1 MAPHTQRD
9 ICFCQRLAWDLNVL
23 VVDVAYRTSTEAPFP
38 TACYQ
43 AYDCVKWVLES
54 AAELDIDPG
63 KLITVGHSAGGNLA
77 LGVSLLAQE
86 KKEFSIALQ
95 VLDYPPV
102 DLCTDPA
109 DKPDAFHTAV
119 LPERA
124 REINLLYLDD
134 PSNGQKVL
142 ASPTLA
148 NPEQL
153 AGMPEAVMITGVRDN
168 LRHEAEQYA
177 AKLIAA
183 GVPVHCRRFTGSRHG
198 FVITCFDEYEEAIL
212 FMETMIRQIRTN

>member
-1 MAPHTQRD
+1 M
-9 ICFCQRLAWDLNVL
+9 
-23 VVDVAYRTSTEAPFP
+23 
-38 TACYQ
+38 
-43 AYDCVKWVLES
+43 
-54 AAELDIDPG
+54 
-63 KLITVGHSAGGNLA
+63 
-77 LGVSLLAQE
+77 
-86 KKEFSIALQ
+86 
-95 VLDYPPV
+95 
-102 DLCTDPA
+102 
-109 DKPDAFHTAV
+109 
-119 LPERA
+119 
-124 REINLLYLDD
+124 
-134 PSNGQKVL
+134 

>member
-1 MAPHTQRD
+1 M
-9 ICFCQRLAWDLNVL
+9 
-23 VVDVAYRTSTEAPFP
+23 
-38 TACYQ
+38 TA
-43 AYDCVKWVLES
+43 DCVKWVFDS

-134 PSNGQKVL
+134 PSK
-142 ASPTLA
+142 
-148 NPEQL
+148 
-153 AGMPEAVMITGVRDN
+153 
-168 LRHEAEQYA
+168 
-177 AKLIAA
+177 
-183 GVPVHCRRFTGSRHG
+183 
-198 FVITCFDEYEEAIL
+198 
-212 FMETMIRQIRTN
+212 